1 MAEVSRIDIVSTS
14 RADFSLVR
22 PIAESLAHESTLAG
36 RMVFTGAHF
45 LEFERKSLASRRA
58 EVGMDT
64 VEVPCKGIGIDRQ
77 SSSRAMAQILG
88 GFADL
93 WADRAP
99 DACVV
104 LGDRFEL
111 LPVVSA
117 AVMYGVAVVHLYG
130 AEEDVGYCLD
140 TQVRDAITKIAH
152 LHLVMHE
159 ANAERLRMMGE
170 ESWRIKVVGNSAIDL
185 PHIGP
190 EPFKRFAREQGWGQG
205 PFIASCYLPPTVI
218 RDIWKEELEALL
230 EAVDSW
236 SAPNGPY
243 TVIWAGVNADPGA
256 VQVRERLLRHCAD
269 RPSHHFVDGLGTTL
283 YPSLLD
289 AAFAMTGNSSSGLLE
304 SASHRI
310 PVVNIGV
317 RQVGRLAGQNV
328 LSVPASAARIE
339 TALRTALT
347 DSAFRARVSAAVNPF
362 HKPGSAKCIVREI
375 KQALQLDPKVLLVK
389 RLLPDNPAEFGGL
402 VRIQE

>member
-1 MAEVSRIDIVSTS
+1 MAEVPRIDIITTS
-14 RADFSLVR
+14 RADFSLMR
-22 PIAESLAHESTLAG
+22 PIAEAVAHESGLAG

-45 LEFERKSLASRRA
+45 LKFEKESLPRRRV
-58 EVGMDT
+58 EVSIDM
-64 VEVPCKGIGIDRQ
+64 VEVPCHGIGLDRQ
-77 SSSRAMAQILG
+77 SSTRAMAQILG

-111 LPVVSA
+111 LPIVSA
-117 AVMYGVAVVHLYG
+117 AVMYGVATVHLYG

-140 TQVRDAITKIAH
+140 TQVRDAVTKMAH

-170 ESWRIKVVGNSAIDL
+170 ELWRIKVVGNAAIDL
-185 PHIGP
+185 PRVGP
-190 EPFKRFAREQGWGQG
+190 ELFTRFAHEQGWGEG

-218 RDIWKEELEALL
+218 RDVWQGELEALL
-230 EAVDSW
+230 KALEPW
-236 SAPNGPY
+236 SAPDGPY

-256 VQVRERLLRHCAD
+256 VEVRERLLRHCAE
-269 RPSHHFVDGLGTTL
+269 RPSHHFVDGLGATL

-289 AAFAMTGNSSSGLLE
+289 CAAALTGNSSSGLLE

-310 PVVNIGV
+310 PVVNVGV
-317 RQVGRLAGQNV
+317 RQAGRLAGQNV
-328 LSVPASAARIE
+328 LSVPASVARIGA
-339 TALRTALT
+339 ALRTALN
-347 DSAFRARVSAAVNPF
+347 DDAFRARVDAAPNPF
-362 HKPGSAKCIVREI
+362 HKPGSAKNIVREI
-375 KQALQLDPKVLLVK
+375 KQALTLDSKVLLVK

-402 VRIQE
+402 VRI